1 MEIFIPGPNITYNGL
16 FLIGT
21 SGSNDLDT
29 CILNLRI
36 HISCI
41 RYSIKIH
48 PFLLYLEAAEDIRDF
63 LQENGTEY
71 GAKKPGTDNDASLL
85 PNHRHGDTY
94 VHTLSKSPR

>member
-1 MEIFIPGPNITYNGL
+1 MH
-16 FLIGT
+16 
-21 SGSNDLDT
+21 
-29 CILNLRI
+29 ILNLRI
-36 HISCI
+36 YASCI
-41 RYSIKIH
+41 KYIYPIKIH

-94 VHTLSKSPR
+94 VHTLSKNPR